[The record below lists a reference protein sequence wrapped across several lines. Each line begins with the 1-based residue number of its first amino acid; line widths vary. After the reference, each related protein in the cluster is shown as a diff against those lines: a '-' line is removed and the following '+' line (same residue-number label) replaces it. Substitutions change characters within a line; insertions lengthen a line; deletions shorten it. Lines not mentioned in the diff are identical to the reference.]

1 MSVPASPLT
10 RVERLG
16 LVAGLLLMAALMW
29 PLRGMLS
36 DDTFFQLQYARH
48 LAAGQGL
55 VFNLGERVYGCAT
68 PLWVGLIADGMALG
82 GDGLTV
88 ARVLAAIASL
98 ASVGIFLQLMRRTL
112 ELPALRA
119 LATVAWSANA
129 WMLRWSTAGL
139 ETPLAVALVLAGF
152 AAITEG
158 KTWGARP
165 IRTGA
170 LWGLACLVRPEAVF
184 LLVLWLML
192 LIVDAQNRAGVRRLA
207 FGLMPP
213 ALIYGSWLGFSRL
226 YFGTFSPQVLSVTV
240 PLAVRPAARL
250 AHLARQAGIVGASDG
265 VALVALGLALLF
277 DGPRSWPRRENT
289 QRWLPWVWVAALPA
303 LFASR
308 GFPVVSRHLLLV
320 IPVLE
325 WLAWRA
331 SERWWLGPEPG
342 PRRRAQAVM
351 LGAALA
357 ILMIAQSLT
366 LYATA
371 AVPQAIAESR
381 ALEGSLVK
389 WGRWFGRHA
398 PPASSIASP
407 EVGAIG
413 FFSGHPVLDLSG
425 GITPAMAPL
434 LEREGLE
441 QAVAGLRFESVGR
454 PMFVVERNGAPYDLA
469 RRSPYRECI
478 TPLGAAG
485 PYSFYRIDWSIF
497 DRLSSPR

>member
-192 LIVDAQNRAGVRRLA
+192 LIVDARTA
-207 FGLMPP
+207 P
-213 ALIYGSWLGFSRL
+213 ACG
-226 YFGTFSPQVLSVTV
+226 
-240 PLAVRPAARL
+240 
-250 AHLARQAGIVGASDG
+250 
-265 VALVALGLALLF
+265 
-277 DGPRSWPRRENT
+277 
-289 QRWLPWVWVAALPA
+289 
-303 LFASR
+303 
-308 GFPVVSRHLLLV
+308 
-320 IPVLE
+320 
-325 WLAWRA
+325 AWR
-331 SERWWLGPEPG
+331 
-342 PRRRAQAVM
+342 
-351 LGAALA
+351 
-357 ILMIAQSLT
+357 
-366 LYATA
+366 
-371 AVPQAIAESR
+371 
-381 ALEGSLVK
+381 
-389 WGRWFGRHA
+389 
-398 PPASSIASP
+398 
-407 EVGAIG
+407 
-413 FFSGHPVLDLSG
+413 SG
-425 GITPAMAPL
+425 
-434 LEREGLE
+434 
-441 QAVAGLRFESVGR
+441 
-454 PMFVVERNGAPYDLA
+454 
-469 RRSPYRECI
+469 
-478 TPLGAAG
+478 
-485 PYSFYRIDWSIF
+485 
-497 DRLSSPR
+497 